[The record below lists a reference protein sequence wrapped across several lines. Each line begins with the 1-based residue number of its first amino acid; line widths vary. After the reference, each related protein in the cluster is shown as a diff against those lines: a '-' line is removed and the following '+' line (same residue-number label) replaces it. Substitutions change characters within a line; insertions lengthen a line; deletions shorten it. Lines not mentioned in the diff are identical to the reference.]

1 MLPLLKETHPIM
13 SAPAVLIHRP
23 SPNGFDGRGDNSK
36 CIPDEENVLV
46 AEVGTFGAAV
56 EEFAV
61 VVMVRKA
68 EECREWTN
76 SR

>member
-1 MLPLLKETHPIM
+1 M

-36 CIPDEENVLV
+36 RIPDEENALV
-46 AEVGTFGAAV
+46 VVGTFGAAV
-56 EEFAV
+56 EEFGV
-61 VVMVRKA
+61 VVMVRKVG
-68 EECREWTN
+68 ECRERRK